1 MKENKFNYKKMIIKI
16 VISLLIIG
24 LILLGGYLL
33 LKHFNLLD
41 LSQEQLQEIV
51 SSYGALGPIVFIFIS
66 FLQVTFVP
74 IPGAVTILCGNYLF
88 GPVLS
93 FIYSYIG
100 MFIGGLLAFVLG
112 RVIGRPFVNWVA
124 GDKETVDYYLE
135 KLKGKEV
142 IVLFFMFLLP
152 VFPDDLLCSVA
163 GIMPTISYPVFI
175 IMQLITRA
183 TSIFGTLLFMSGE
196 YIPLYG
202 WGLFIIIPLGIIAII
217 AFIYSMKNS
226 DKINDKLI
234 STIDK
239 IFKKKNK

>member
-1 MKENKFNYKKMIIKI
+1 
-16 VISLLIIG
+16 
-24 LILLGGYLL
+24 
-33 LKHFNLLD
+33 
-41 LSQEQLQEIV
+41 
-51 SSYGALGPIVFIFIS
+51 
-66 FLQVTFVP
+66 
-74 IPGAVTILCGNYLF
+74 
-88 GPVLS
+88 
-93 FIYSYIG
+93 

-239 IFKKKNK
+239 IFKKKDK